1 MFVLL
6 GLIVPAQVPDVNR
19 IQKKGK
25 HQSCLGKIGHI
36 NMLGSTDLLSRTVS
50 IFASGCQ
57 TFVKE
62 TARQVYFNFQ
72 VEKVFR
78 NSVHKLLAA
87 LVEQKVDN
95 HEDSESVFKNSFYKA
110 RSSSLSLAEKVFM
123 ELQIYLQRIVCS
135 QISITVLSSTVQD
148 SNRVK

>member
-1 MFVLL
+1 MLIGFRKRASTNRVWEKL
-6 GLIVPAQVPDVNR
+6 GTSTCWEAQIFLI
-19 IQKKGK
+19 
-25 HQSCLGKIGHI
+25 
-36 NMLGSTDLLSRTVS
+36 RTVS

-87 LVEQKVDN
+87 LVEQKVNN
-95 HEDSESVFKNSFYKA
+95 HEDSESVLKNSFYKA

>member
-1 MFVLL
+1 
-6 GLIVPAQVPDVNR
+6 
-19 IQKKGK
+19 
-25 HQSCLGKIGHI
+25 
-36 NMLGSTDLLSRTVS
+36 MLGSTDLFNQDCINFCERLPD
-50 IFASGCQ
+50 I
-57 TFVKE
+57 
-62 TARQVYFNFQ
+62 RQRNCTSSLFQ

-95 HEDSESVFKNSFYKA
+95 HADSESVFKNSFYKA

>member
-36 NMLGSTDLLSRTVS
+36 NMLGSTDLFNQDCINFCERLPD
-50 IFASGCQ
+50 I
-57 TFVKE
+57 
-62 TARQVYFNFQ
+62 RQRNCTSSLFQ